1 MNAMVS
7 THKHRKKVLDRLS
20 RIEGHLRGV
29 RKMVEEDRDC
39 PELLHQIAAI
49 KAAINKVGELILE
62 DHIESCIVDAVR
74 EGSVEDYVE
83 ELKAAIE
90 KLI

>member
-1 MNAMVS
+1 MNTMVS
-7 THKHRKKVLDRLS
+7 THKHRKKVVDRLS

-29 RKMVEEDRDC
+29 KKMVEEYRDC

-62 DHIESCIVDAVR
+62 DHIESCMVDAVK

-83 ELKAAIE
+83 QLKAAIG